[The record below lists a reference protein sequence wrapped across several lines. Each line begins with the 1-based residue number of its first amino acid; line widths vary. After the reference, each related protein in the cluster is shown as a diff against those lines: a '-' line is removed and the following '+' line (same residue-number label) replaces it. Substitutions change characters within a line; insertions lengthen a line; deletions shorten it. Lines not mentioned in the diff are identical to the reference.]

1 MPGLSDNVL
10 SELSMV
16 HISAGSSISDMDD
29 PADIWTIDNS
39 LNTLSDRPGMDSQ
52 KTDTAGFKYFKEFD
66 QFELQSFTNATDTFV
81 IFSYDADWGNQD
93 SHAPYIY
100 DYFSET
106 LRERQSFNQ
115 EVRLVS
121 KDIEQ
126 PLRWVMGASYLSLE
140 ETNDRKDDGIYG
152 DPTDPYG
159 PYESLSLAKSDYQS
173 DNVSFF
179 SNFDYQWFDNLIFS
193 LGLRAEEWS
202 AKYADTNNERF
213 DLSDYMLGGKASI
226 NYVMND
232 SNNIYLSYAK
242 GYKQGGFNVGLGL
255 LGQVDP
261 SDLEYEP
268 EHLRNVELGLNA
280 EINNYVG
287 LSLSLFR
294 SLREDQ
300 QVLIST
306 QVDPNDPN
314 TFVYLTKNAAEGLN
328 YGAEITADI
337 NLSDNIS
344 AFVNLG
350 YLETE
355 IKNWVSRPDVTGRS
369 QAHAPKFSLSSG
381 INYNLNLNTSL
392 SVNFV
397 GKSRFYYSDS
407 HDNQSDS
414 YILTNARLT
423 RIINDWT
430 LDIWVQNL
438 FDEYYSTRGFY
449 FGNEAPDFIDTL
461 YRRHGDPRHF
471 GFSLKYD
478 F

>member
-1 MPGLSDNVL
+1 M
-10 SELSMV
+10 
-16 HISAGSSISDMDD
+16 
-29 PADIWTIDNS
+29 
-39 LNTLSDRPGMDSQ
+39 Q
-52 KTDTAGFKYFKEFD
+52 
-66 QFELQSFTNATDTFV
+66 
-81 IFSYDADWGNQD
+81 
-93 SHAPYIY
+93 
-100 DYFSET
+100 
-106 LRERQSFNQ
+106 
-115 EVRLVS
+115 
-121 KDIEQ
+121 
-126 PLRWVMGASYLSLE
+126 
-140 ETNDRKDDGIYG
+140 
-152 DPTDPYG
+152 
-159 PYESLSLAKSDYQS
+159 
-173 DNVSFF
+173 
-179 SNFDYQWFDNLIFS
+179 
-193 LGLRAEEWS
+193 
-202 AKYADTNNERF
+202 
-213 DLSDYMLGGKASI
+213 
-226 NYVMND
+226 
-232 SNNIYLSYAK
+232 

-268 EHLRNVELGLNA
+268 EHLKNLELGLNT
-280 EINNYVG
+280 EINNDIG
-287 LSLSLFR
+287 LSLSLFH

-355 IKNWVSRPDVTGRS
+355 IKNWVSRPDVTGRA